1 MLRKNDAGAI
11 AEAEEAINRNL
22 SATFIEHTLEQQ
34 EIAALY
40 KDSGIDVENPNKS
53 CGLSDTLAR
62 ERLELD
68 GSNALTPPKEL
79 SNAMLLLHQF
89 LNTFWLMLMGAGTAS
104 LIIYFIDMSVISNLF
119 IAVVL
124 YAVITL
130 MCFISFFEERSARK
144 VVRGFSKLLP
154 TSCEVIRDGIRKTI
168 PAEDLVVGDLV
179 YIRIG
184 NKVAADVRILTCNG
198 VRLEMS
204 SITGEPEPIEFTEKP
219 AGKHVSIF
227 ESNNVALNG
236 SACVDGEGLGVVIR
250 TGDNTVLG
258 QIAKLTT
265 AQDDQKT
272 LLDKEIDKFVKFL
285 TIMGLSI
292 AAVVFI
298 AGIIISNFKNIFVI
312 FINGF
317 VSVAVA
323 NYPCGL
329 PATLTSQMTIVAR
342 RMAKKNVLCKKLPII
357 ETFGAATIIASD
369 KTGTLTKNDM
379 TVTEVWYNKHTEVVN
394 EKEDDHDVEPKEP
407 QSVDEVREH
416 YTDMNESSLMKML
429 TVMTVCNKATK
440 AEEEKKTAFDKAIKV
455 EEGKKMVP
463 SFDQPFDAVQRQL
476 AVANTTFPPVVSIDI
491 DHLEKE
497 ATKHKFNGSPSEVA
511 LLRYA
516 TTLVNIDKLRA
527 DREIVFE
534 ILFNSK
540 RKWNM
545 MITKKIDAIS
555 ALERKLSCDDGEVEL
570 ELMMKGAAEIIIEM
584 CSTIATEDGEKPLDE
599 NEKQAF
605 LDTYMHFGNEGRRV
619 IGFATKTFKA
629 PADIQFS
636 MDEGNYPKSE
646 LCFLGMTAIMDPP
659 RDTTAG
665 AIAECKS
672 AGIKVFMVTGDH
684 PSTAAAIAREIGL
697 IGDSKPAGGIRKR
710 QSKKAL
716 DQMKIEMETKGASD
730 FSVIRGEQLPS
741 MSTAEWDDL
750 LKKRAIVFART
761 TPEQKLLIVEQCQ
774 ARGEIVVVT
783 GDGVNDAP
791 ALKKA
796 NVGVAMGICGSEVAK
811 QAADICLMDD
821 NFASIVHS
829 IKEGR
834 TMWDNLK
841 KTFGYTLPHLE
852 SEVLPIIL
860 NLILGMPLG
869 ITALQIITID
879 LGTELPPTIAY
890 AYLKSESDIM
900 QRPPRRVDSPLVGKG
915 ILLYSYGIAGPIMTA
930 LCVLAYLT
938 CYWYH
943 DINIGDL
950 FFSATDDR
958 WHSTAANFTSNN
970 HTFTAEEQMQIMAQG
985 CAAYH
990 ITVVMSQVGHFFL
1003 CTTLRTS
1010 IVQQMPSRLSILSV
1024 LIETLIVCFC
1034 VYTPGVQIVMG
1045 TAAPPGVV
1053 WLFPLAFFLIML
1065 VINEVR
1071 KLVIRTKPHTF
1082 VGRMCTW

>member
-1 MLRKNDAGAI
+1 MGFMGKLIRKIRGKDDTEATPE
-11 AEAEEAINRNL
+11 AEAAVNRNL
-22 SATFIEHTLEQQ
+22 SASFIEHTLERPQL
-34 EIAALY
+34 AALY
-40 KDSGIDVENPNKS
+40 KDSGIDVVYPNKS
-53 CGLSDTLAR
+53 GGLSETMAQQ
-62 ERLELD
+62 RLKSD
-68 GSNALTPPKEL
+68 GPNRLTPPKEP
-79 SNAMLLLHQF
+79 SDAMMLLQQF
-89 LNTFWLMLMGAGTAS
+89 LNMFWLMLMGAGTAS
-104 LIIYFIDMSVISNLF
+104 LIIYFIDMTVTANLF
-119 IAVVL
+119 VALVL
-124 YAVITL
+124 YVVIIF
-130 MCFISFFEERSARK
+130 MCFVSFFEERSARK

-154 TSCEVIRDGIRKTI
+154 TSCEVIRGGKRKTI
-168 PAEDLVVGDLV
+168 PAEELVVGDLV
-179 YIRIG
+179 FIRIG

-204 SITGEPEPIEFTEKP
+204 SITGECEPIEFTDKP

-250 TGDNTVLG
+250 TGDSTVLG

-272 LLDKEIDKFVKFL
+272 LLDMEIEKFVKFL
-285 TIMGLSI
+285 TVMGLSI
-292 AAVVFI
+292 AVVVFI
-298 AGIIISNFKNIFVI
+298 AGIIIAKFKNIFVI

-317 VSVAVA
+317 VCVAVA

-342 RMAKKNVLCKKLPII
+342 RMARKNVLCKKLPII

-379 TVTEVWYNKHTEVVN
+379 TVTEIWYNKRIEVVT
-394 EKEDDHDVEPKEP
+394 EKDNEDDEVA
-407 QSVDEVREH
+407 QRTSMSVDDVRKK
-416 YTDMNESSLMKML
+416 YLDMNEPSLMKML
-429 TVMTVCNKATK
+429 TVMTVCNKAVK
-440 AEEEKKTAFDKAIKV
+440 VEEEKKA
-455 EEGKKMVP
+455 VP
-463 SFDQPFDAVQRQL
+463 MFALPFGAVQRQMAFASSIL
-476 AVANTTFPPVVSIDI
+476 TQVVSIDFNP
-491 DHLEKE
+491 LQK
-497 ATKHKFNGSPSEVA
+497 ASTKQKYNGSPSEVA

-516 TTLVNIDKLRA
+516 SSLINMDQLR
-527 DREIVFE
+527 DDHEIVFE

-540 RKWNM
+540 RKWNL
-545 MITKKIDAIS
+545 MITKKDDEKS
-555 ALERKLSCDDGEVEL
+555 RLKRKLSNDDSEVEL

-584 CSTIATEDGEKPLDE
+584 CSTIATKDGERPLDE
-599 NEKQAF
+599 SEKQAF
-605 LDTYMHFGNEGRRV
+605 LDAYMHFGNEGRRV

-636 MDEGNYPKSE
+636 MEEGNYPKSE

-659 RDTTAG
+659 RDTTAA

-710 QSKKAL
+710 HSKKAL

-741 MSTAEWDDL
+741 MSSTEWDDL

-821 NFASIVHS
+821 NFSSIVHS

-852 SEVLPIIL
+852 PEVLPIIL
-860 NLILGMPLG
+860 NLIFGMPLG

-890 AYLKSESDIM
+890 AYLQSESDIM
-900 QRPPRRVDSPLVGKG
+900 HRPPRRLDSPLVGKG
-915 ILLYSYGIAGPIMTA
+915 ILLYAYGIAGPIMTL
-930 LCVLAYLT
+930 LCTMAYLF

-950 FFSATDDR
+950 FYSATNDH
-958 WHSTAANFTSNN
+958 WHPTAADFISNN
-970 HTFTAEEQMQIMAQG
+970 HTFNADQQMYIQAQG

-990 ITVVMSQVGHFFL
+990 LTLVMGQVGHFFL

-1010 IVQQMPSRLSILSV
+1010 VFNQMPSRLSIYSV
-1024 LIETLIVCFC
+1024 IIETLMLCFC

-1045 TAAPPGVV
+1045 TAAPPWAV
-1053 WLFPLAFFLIML
+1053 WLFPLTFTIIML
-1065 VINEVR
+1065 IINEVR
-1071 KLVIRTKPHTF
+1071 KYIIRTRPRSL
-1082 VGRMCTW
+1082 VGRLCKW

>member
-1 MLRKNDAGAI
+1 MNFLKKLIRKVLRKDDTGATVK
-11 AEAEEAINRNL
+11 AEAAINRNL
-22 SATFIEHTLEQQ
+22 SASFIEHTLERQ

-40 KDSGIDVENPNKS
+40 KESGIDVDNPNKS
-53 CGLSDTLAR
+53 CGLSETLTR
-62 ERLELD
+62 KRLELD
-68 GSNALTPPKEL
+68 GPNKLTPPKEL
-79 SNAMLLLHQF
+79 SNAMLLLQQF
-89 LNTFWLMLMGAGTAS
+89 LNMFWLMLMGAGTAS

-124 YAVITL
+124 YVVIIF
-130 MCFISFFEERSARK
+130 MCFLSFFEEKSARK
-144 VVRGFSKLLP
+144 VVRGFTKLLP
-154 TSCEVIRDGIRKTI
+154 TSSEVIRDGIRKTVS
-168 PAEDLVVGDLV
+168 AEDLVVGDLV
-179 YIRIG
+179 FIRIG
-184 NKVAADVRILTCNG
+184 NKVAADVRILNSNG

-204 SITGEPEPIEFTEKP
+204 SITGECEPIEFTDKP
-219 AGKHVSIF
+219 ADKHVSIF
-227 ESNNVALNG
+227 ESNNIALNG

-265 AQDDQKT
+265 AQDNQKT
-272 LLDKEIDKFVKFL
+272 LLDMEIEKFVKFL

-298 AGIIISNFKNIFVI
+298 AGIIIAKFKNIFVI

-317 VSVAVA
+317 VCVAIA

-342 RMAKKNVLCKKLPII
+342 RMARKNVLCKKLPII

-379 TVTEVWYNKHTEVVN
+379 TVTEVWYNKRIEVIN
-394 EKEDDHDVEPKEP
+394 DKGDNRDNEPKTP
-407 QSVDEVREH
+407 RPVDEVREH
-416 YTDMNESSLMKML
+416 DTDSNEQSLMKML

-440 AEEEKKTAFDKAIKV
+440 AEEEKKTMCDKAIEV
-455 EEGKKMVP
+455 EEGKKTVP
-463 SFDQPFDAVQRQL
+463 TLDQPISAVQRQL
-476 AVANTTFPPVVSIDI
+476 AIANTAFPPIVSIDI
-491 DHLEKE
+491 DNLEKK
-497 ATKHKFNGSPSEVA
+497 ATKLKFNGSPSEVA

-534 ILFNSK
+534 IVFNSK

-545 MITKKIDAIS
+545 MITKKVDAIS
-555 ALERKLSCDDGEVEL
+555 ALERKLSCDEGEVEL

-599 NEKQAF
+599 NEKQGF
-605 LDTYMHFGNEGRRV
+605 LDTYTHFGSEGRRV
-619 IGFATKTFKA
+619 IGFAAKTFKA
-629 PADIQFS
+629 PADVQFS
-636 MDEGNYPKSE
+636 LEKGNYPKSE

-659 RDTTAG
+659 RETTAA

-697 IGDSKPAGGIRKR
+697 IGDSKA
-710 QSKKAL
+710 SKGEEK
-716 DQMKIEMETKGASD
+716 QMEEEGEAD
-730 FSVIRGEQLPS
+730 FAVVRGEQLPL
-741 MSTAEWDDL
+741 MSSNEWDDL

-852 SEVLPIIL
+852 PEVLPIIL

-879 LGTELPPTIAY
+879 LGTESPPTIAY
-890 AYLKSESDIM
+890 AYLQSESDIM
-900 QRPPRRVDSPLVGKG
+900 KRPPR
-915 ILLYSYGIAGPIMTA
+915 
-930 LCVLAYLT
+930 
-938 CYWYH
+938 
-943 DINIGDL
+943 
-950 FFSATDDR
+950 
-958 WHSTAANFTSNN
+958 
-970 HTFTAEEQMQIMAQG
+970 
-985 CAAYH
+985 
-990 ITVVMSQVGHFFL
+990 
-1003 CTTLRTS
+1003 
-1010 IVQQMPSRLSILSV
+1010 
-1024 LIETLIVCFC
+1024 
-1034 VYTPGVQIVMG
+1034 
-1045 TAAPPGVV
+1045 
-1053 WLFPLAFFLIML
+1053 
-1065 VINEVR
+1065 
-1071 KLVIRTKPHTF
+1071 
-1082 VGRMCTW
+1082 